1 MWERIKSNEQ
11 LYRSLRTFA
20 QAFIGYIA
28 SAVVAAAS
36 GAELKTV
43 LIGAIAPA
51 IATGIAAAMNNST
64 NKETES
70 EGK

>member
-1 MWERIKSNEQ
+1 MLQKIKNNER
-11 LYRSLRTFA
+11 LYRSVRTFA

-36 GAELKTV
+36 GADLKTV

-51 IATGIAAAMNNST
+51 IATGIAAAMNNT